1 MLPTLLAEVSSEL
14 LLNPIKPVLVVL
26 TVIPWAWLVS
36 SRLEK
41 DVRYF
46 HFASAR
52 WNGAFIAGGIAAL
65 LAVLLIPIFWIGWP
79 VMILALLTP
88 ILIYWKVRNA
98 SVPEEKRFVLSSEA
112 ITGSLAD
119 RAAKKALKDAVLVF
133 AGPDKVERPIP
144 PKEDPAFAIHMLAEE
159 LLGPALE
166 SRASSVE
173 LAVTRDG
180 AASGQTVDGI
190 RFKRDQMT
198 KEQGVQLADFIKSI
212 AGLDVED
219 RRRRQRGSCRVRG
232 PGGRHDLT
240 VTTAGSSNG
249 LTLRIEIDR
258 EKQLSRPFDQLGLL
272 TSQRETFSQLWSEE
286 ERHGIVLVAAPAGQ
300 GLRTSILSLLARH
313 DAYTSNIKSFEREVE
328 LELDG
333 VDHVRFDAGNRD
345 ADYATQLQSILRRD
359 PDVVQ
364 TGFVLDAETA
374 KVIVGPGMEGP
385 LLYVPMRAG
394 SVAECLQQWVKLVG
408 DAKTATKALRA
419 VSVQRLVRT
428 LCPNCRQPYAPTAEQ
443 RTRLHLA
450 ADKVQQ
456 LYRPGGQVLI
466 KNKPETC
473 PICRGTG
480 YLGQTGV
487 FEVMPVDKAMRKTLG
502 EGDLKG
508 AYAAAR
514 RNKMMFLQEAAI
526 QKVASGDTSI
536 EEVARVT
543 ASASSGGSSKPRP
556 AAPAPA

>member
-52 WNGAFIAGGIAAL
+52 WNSAFIAGGIAAL

-88 ILIYWKVRNA
+88 ILVYWKVRNA
-98 SVPEEKRFVLSSEA
+98 SVPEEKKFVLTSEA

-144 PKEDPAFAIHMLAEE
+144 PKEDPAFAVHMLAEE

-166 SRASSVE
+166 SRATSVE

-198 KEQGVQLADFIKSI
+198 KEQGVQLADFIKSV
-212 AGLDVED
+212 AALDVED

-232 PGGRHDLT
+232 PAGRHDLT
-240 VTTAGSSNG
+240 VTTAGSSSG

-272 TSQRETFSQLWSEE
+272 PQQREAFSRLWPEE

-300 GLRTSILSLLARH
+300 GLRTSILSLVARH

-328 LELDG
+328 LELEG
-333 VDHVRFDAGNRD
+333 VDHVRYDAANRD

-374 KVIVGPGMEGP
+374 KVIVAPGMEGP

-408 DAKTATKALRA
+408 DAKAASRSLRT

-428 LCPNCRQPYAPTAEQ
+428 LCPNCRQPYTPTAEQ
-443 RTRLHLA
+443 RAKLHLP

-456 LYRPGGQVLI
+456 LYRPGGQVLV
-466 KNKPETC
+466 KNKPEPC

-480 YLGQTGV
+480 YLGQTGI

-502 EGDLKG
+502 EGDLKS

-514 RNKMMFLQEAAI
+514 RNKMMYLQEAAI

-543 ASASSGGSSKPRP
+543 ASASSGGASKPRP